1 MAKKLF
7 WFDCETTGLD
17 PIKNDIIELACIVEI
32 NGEIKASKLW
42 RIQPLNFSAIND
54 DALKVN
60 QLTLEQLKTF
70 DTPTN
75 VHKELIDFLSYFV
88 DRYDSNDKF
97 YIGGY
102 NVEFDLQF
110 LKSFFEKNNDKF
122 FGSFFNYKKI
132 DPLAL
137 IRYIEYYNILHVRLE
152 NHKLETVA
160 KYFGIH
166 LKPHSALDD
175 IYATRNLSEKLR
187 VCLKHQIHP
196 QDYKEESQQCN

>member
-1 MAKKLF
+1 MARKIF

-32 NGEIKASKLW
+32 DGEVKASKLW
-42 RIQPLNFSAIND
+42 RIQPQDYSAINEE
-54 DALKVN
+54 ALKVN
-60 QLTLEQLKTF
+60 QLTLEQIKTF

-75 VHKELIDFLSYFV
+75 VHKELVDFLSFFI
-88 DRYDSNDKF
+88 DRYDPKDKF

-102 NVEFDLQF
+102 NVDFDLQF
-110 LKSFFEKNNDKF
+110 LKCFFEKNNDKY
-122 FGSFFNYKKI
+122 FGSFFNYRKV
-132 DPLAL
+132 DPLAI
-137 IRYIEYYNILHVRLE
+137 IRYLEYYEILYFQLE

-160 KYFGIH
+160 IYFQIP

-187 VCLKHQIHP
+187 SYI
-196 QDYKEESQQCN
+196 QDRIRPEGGDKCN